1 MTRITLLPHKG
12 LALYAALL
20 LFALS
25 AWAGEGHDHGHDHD
39 APATHGP
46 ASPRFAAI
54 SETFELVGVLEG
66 QQLTLYLD
74 RADTN
79 SPVPN
84 ATLELELGGAKVA
97 VQPHGEGEFIATLA
111 QALPEGVTS
120 VAATV
125 RAGQEN
131 DLLAGDLDIHDEHPA
146 NLVSAHREW
155 PRVLGLLGA
164 IATLTLVLAWA
175 IRRNR
180 SRLSVRTGDAA

>member
-12 LALYAALL
+12 LALYATLL
-20 LFALS
+20 LLALPT
-25 AWAGEGHDHGHDHD
+25 WAGEGHDHGHDHD
-39 APATHGP
+39 APAAHGP
-46 ASPRFAAI
+46 ASPRFVAV

-79 SPVPN
+79 SPVQN

-111 QALPEGVTS
+111 QALPEGVTP

-125 RAGQEN
+125 LAGQDN
-131 DLLAGDLDIHDEHPA
+131 DLLAGELDIHDAHAARAETR
-146 NLVSAHREW
+146 HREW
-155 PRVLGLLGA
+155 PWVLGLVVG
-164 IATLTLVLAWA
+164 IATLCLLLVWGL
-175 IRRNR
+175 RRK
-180 SRLSVRTGDAA
+180 TQPAAQIGGAA

>member
-1 MTRITLLPHKG
+1 MTRITLLPHMG

-46 ASPRFAAI
+46 ASPRFAAV

-131 DLLAGDLDIHDEHPA
+131 DLLAGELDIHVIHAALAETR
-146 NLVSAHREW
+146 HREW
-155 PRVLGLLGA
+155 PWVLGLLGGVA
-164 IATLTLVLAWA
+164 ILGLLLAWGL
-175 IRRNR
+175 RRKT
-180 SRLSVRTGDAA
+180 RLAARIGGAA